1 MAMKAD
7 LRVGLALAS
16 LLAFC
21 AGGVSA
27 QEMFSG
33 GFKQQTGEAIYR
45 GVCQGCHMPDAKGAV
60 GAGAYPALANN
71 PNLASPVYPAVVIV
85 NGQKAMPAFG
95 GYFSDDQIAAVI
107 NYVRSNFGNHYADK
121 ITPDQVK
128 SVRPAKAQSAEM
140 F

>member
-1 MAMKAD
+1 
-7 LRVGLALAS
+7 
-16 LLAFC
+16 
-21 AGGVSA
+21 
-27 QEMFSG
+27 
-33 GFKQQTGEAIYR
+33 
-45 GVCQGCHMPDAKGAV
+45 MPDAKGAV

-128 SVRPAKAQSAEM
+128 SVRPVKAQSAEM